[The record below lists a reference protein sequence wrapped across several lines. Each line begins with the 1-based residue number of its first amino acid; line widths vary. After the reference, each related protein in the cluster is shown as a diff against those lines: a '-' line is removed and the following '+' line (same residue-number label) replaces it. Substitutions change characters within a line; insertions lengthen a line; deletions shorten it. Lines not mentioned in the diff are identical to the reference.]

1 MFCIAEATQ
10 LRWLNRESEELG
22 AQTIVIGNGSTDA
35 AAAFQEGLLEGEVRL
50 LTDPDLSSYKA
61 MELKRSLFT
70 NVQPRTFLLGF
81 KLARQGIRGGKQQ
94 GDSLQQ
100 GGAFVITP
108 DHQVPY
114 RYFCKTPDDHANVE
128 DILEALRKTEN
139 RDWGW
144 KA

>member
-1 MFCIAEATQ
+1 M
-10 LRWLNRESEELG
+10 RRLNRESKELG
-22 AQTIVIGNGSTDA
+22 AQTIVIGNGTTDA
-35 AAAFQEGLLEGEVRL
+35 AAAFHEGLLEGEVRL

-61 MELKRSLFT
+61 MELRRSLFA
-70 NVQPRTFLLGF
+70 NVQPVTFLQGF
-81 KLARQGIRGGKQQ
+81 KLAREGIHGGKRQ

-114 RYFCKTPDDHANVE
+114 RYFCKTPDDHANAQE
-128 DILEALRKTEN
+128 ILEALRKIEN